1 VRRRERSLESQL
13 AATLAQLHDVDV
25 DRAGLGDLARHDHYI
40 ERQLRSAGAPSTS
53 RCTSK
58 ASSTV
63 VWSRPS
69 ATNSRA
75 SIPTQQRVSV
85 VHGDYRLD
93 NTVLD
98 EHGAVRAILDWEICT
113 WVIPWPTSDCCS
125 STGPSRPTRPRRYW
139 APPLR
144 LRRGFA
150 SRARYSRRT
159 PRTRLDV
166 SDVAYYQ
173 AFGYW
178 KLACILQGVFARYSA
193 GATAGDQG
201 SVAEFPKH
209 IAMLAETAKM
219 NAGEMMDDE
228 IYDHIIFL
236 ADPELSEPV
245 LVVSL
250 EGWIDAGLGASNA
263 IGPCSTRSAPR
274 CSPPLIPS
282 TSSTNA
288 PGVRMA
294 RIVDGITT
302 ELTWPEIQLRY
313 GRDGDGADILFLV
326 GPEPDF
332 HWSDFVDVVTDAAGR
347 FDVRLVVGLGA
358 FPAPTPHT
366 RPVRVIATAPRGEC
380 PPVAHHRHR
389 HGRARGSGGHQF
401 AALELGFAE
410 VDMEIVT
417 LWARVPHY
425 VASMPYPQ
433 ASAALI
439 DGLARI
445 AGLTLDA
452 SHLRASA
459 DEARQ
464 RVDDLVTNNPEHSS
478 MVEQLEEAADETE
491 GTSLSEELPSGDE
504 LAAELER
511 FLRGES
517 S

>member
-1 VRRRERSLESQL
+1 
-13 AATLAQLHDVDV
+13 
-25 DRAGLGDLARHDHYI
+25 
-40 ERQLRSAGAPSTS
+40 
-53 RCTSK
+53 
-58 ASSTV
+58 
-63 VWSRPS
+63 
-69 ATNSRA
+69 
-75 SIPTQQRVSV
+75 
-85 VHGDYRLD
+85 
-93 NTVLD
+93 
-98 EHGAVRAILDWEICT
+98 
-113 WVIPWPTSDCCS
+113 
-125 STGPSRPTRPRRYW
+125 
-139 APPLR
+139 
-144 LRRGFA
+144 
-150 SRARYSRRT
+150 
-159 PRTRLDV
+159 
-166 SDVAYYQ
+166 
-173 AFGYW
+173 
-178 KLACILQGVFARYSA
+178 
-193 GATAGDQG
+193 
-201 SVAEFPKH
+201 
-209 IAMLAETAKM
+209 
-219 NAGEMMDDE
+219 MDDE
-228 IYDHIIFL
+228 IYDRIIFL

-250 EGWIDAGLGASNA
+250 EGWIDAGLGASTA
-263 IGPCSTRSAPR
+263 ISTMLNTISTEVLATFDTEYFIDQRAR
-274 CSPPLIPS
+274 RPL
-282 TSSTNA
+282 
-288 PGVRMA
+288 A

-332 HWSDFVDVVTDAAGR
+332 HWSDFIDVVTDAAGR

-366 RPVRVIATAPRGEC
+366 RPVRVIATAPEASAHLLPIIGTVTGELEV
-380 PPVAHHRHR
+380 PA
-389 HGRARGSGGHQF
+389 GIS

-425 VASMPYPQ
+425 VAAMPYPQ

-491 GTSLSEELPSGDE
+491 GTSLGEELPSGDE

>member
-1 VRRRERSLESQL
+1 
-13 AATLAQLHDVDV
+13 
-25 DRAGLGDLARHDHYI
+25 
-40 ERQLRSAGAPSTS
+40 
-53 RCTSK
+53 
-58 ASSTV
+58 
-63 VWSRPS
+63 
-69 ATNSRA
+69 
-75 SIPTQQRVSV
+75 
-85 VHGDYRLD
+85 
-93 NTVLD
+93 
-98 EHGAVRAILDWEICT
+98 
-113 WVIPWPTSDCCS
+113 
-125 STGPSRPTRPRRYW
+125 
-139 APPLR
+139 
-144 LRRGFA
+144 
-150 SRARYSRRT
+150 
-159 PRTRLDV
+159 
-166 SDVAYYQ
+166 
-173 AFGYW
+173 
-178 KLACILQGVFARYSA
+178 
-193 GATAGDQG
+193 
-201 SVAEFPKH
+201 
-209 IAMLAETAKM
+209 
-219 NAGEMMDDE
+219 MDDE
-228 IYDHIIFL
+228 IYDRIIYL

-250 EGWIDAGLGASNA
+250 EGWIDAGLGASTA
-263 IGPCSTRSAPR
+263 ISTMLNTISTEVLATFDTEYFIDQRAR
-274 CSPPLIPS
+274 RPL
-282 TSSTNA
+282 
-288 PGVRMA
+288 A

-332 HWSDFVDVVTDAAGR
+332 HWSDFIDVVTDAAGR

-366 RPVRVIATAPRGEC
+366 RPVRVIATAPEASAHLLPIIGTVTGELEV
-380 PPVAHHRHR
+380 PA
-389 HGRARGSGGHQF
+389 GIS

-425 VASMPYPQ
+425 VAAMPYPQ

-464 RVDDLVTNNPEHSS
+464 RVDDLVTNNPEHTS
-478 MVEQLEEAADETE
+478 MVEQLEEAAAETE
-491 GTSLSEELPSGDE
+491 GTSLGEDLPSGDE

-517 S
+517 N

>member
-1 VRRRERSLESQL
+1 
-13 AATLAQLHDVDV
+13 
-25 DRAGLGDLARHDHYI
+25 
-40 ERQLRSAGAPSTS
+40 
-53 RCTSK
+53 
-58 ASSTV
+58 
-63 VWSRPS
+63 
-69 ATNSRA
+69 
-75 SIPTQQRVSV
+75 
-85 VHGDYRLD
+85 
-93 NTVLD
+93 
-98 EHGAVRAILDWEICT
+98 
-113 WVIPWPTSDCCS
+113 
-125 STGPSRPTRPRRYW
+125 
-139 APPLR
+139 
-144 LRRGFA
+144 
-150 SRARYSRRT
+150 
-159 PRTRLDV
+159 
-166 SDVAYYQ
+166 
-173 AFGYW
+173 
-178 KLACILQGVFARYSA
+178 
-193 GATAGDQG
+193 
-201 SVAEFPKH
+201 
-209 IAMLAETAKM
+209 
-219 NAGEMMDDE
+219 MDDE
-228 IYDHIIFL
+228 IYDRIIYL

-250 EGWIDAGLGASNA
+250 EGWIDAGLGASTA
-263 IGPCSTRSAPR
+263 ISTMLNTISTEVLATFDTEYFIDQRAR
-274 CSPPLIPS
+274 RPL
-282 TSSTNA
+282 
-288 PGVRMA
+288 A

-332 HWSDFVDVVTDAAGR
+332 HWSDFIDVVTDAAGR

-366 RPVRVIATAPRGEC
+366 RPVRVIATAPEASAHLLPIIGTVTGELEV
-380 PPVAHHRHR
+380 PA
-389 HGRARGSGGHQF
+389 GIS

-425 VASMPYPQ
+425 VAAMPYPQ

-464 RVDDLVTNNPEHSS
+464 RVDDLVTNNPEHTS

-491 GTSLSEELPSGDE
+491 GTSLGEDLPSGDE

-517 S
+517 N